1 MKVQLEQRDLANA
14 TDALALSRPSNPDR
28 PPTFRETSQVFQQAK
43 ANYDLEVTL
52 DQLEAVRDAVTACD
66 CQVPERRRERVRETG
81 TRTARFLFTPSHRD
95 DSQRGVFTEFCRSVA
110 FRSVAIAGI
119 GWILANVL
127 SSVTL
132 TSGFAQATE
141 PTPIAEILSDL
152 DVDFAPDRLG
162 EDFLVRGTATTYPHV
177 ARGEFLYVV
186 IQDSTG
192 GLRLLAEDP
201 QLFVGIEP
209 GTIVRASGQLAHRR
223 GIEELHLQAA
233 EIEGITSL
241 PEPRDVL
248 VSDLLSERYAH
259 QLVRVTGYLRGG
271 TEASGDLWGEFRDRS
286 GVIPLRLPARFL
298 AQSDFLPALERGG
311 EVEIV
316 GIAGQS
322 RLEAPWVG
330 GYRLA
335 PRELVDIVFE
345 AVPPYR
351 LIATVVS
358 FVFLLG
364 LAAALWARRRASE
377 RRAAELGEL
386 LEEVRRSKQ
395 AMAATQEIY
404 LQLFEEDL
412 TGHIVM
418 VPSGTVVRCNRAAC
432 STFGFDSEDAWKAEA
447 GFTIWNG
454 DEAGAELL
462 TKLRNTKRLEL
473 VEIDTRRIDGQEIT
487 VLVNLQ
493 GDFTADG
500 ELEEIQASLFDITE
514 HKSLERN
521 MVQADKMS
529 SIGRLAAG
537 VAHDFN
543 NLLTIISGSASLL
556 TRHNGP
562 EEKEIVDIQMAVSK
576 AAVLTQRL
584 LAFGRKQHLMS
595 QVFYLNDLIGSIRGL
610 LASLVGERIDLALDL
625 SKEKVAVNTD
635 PGQLE
640 QVIVNLAANARDA
653 MPNGGTLRIESEAT
667 KLDDAFVETHSG
679 AVLGDYARL
688 TVMDTGTGM
697 DATTLSHVFEPFYT
711 TKQPGEGTGLGL
723 AMVYGIV
730 KQSEGY
736 VSIDSVLGRGTKV
749 SVYLPKADGPVSPLE
764 TPAKTLARGTGS
776 CEILLVEDEDE
787 LRTLLCRVLREAGY
801 DPIEASNG
809 VEAISALKLAHG
821 PVPLVVTDVHMPKMN
836 GTALARYLTRCDPEL
851 KILFMSGYTESPI
864 FRDKAVASNILQKP
878 FHPDQFLQK
887 VHELIGGSG
896 NRSQG
901 AVAG

>member
-653 MPNGGTLRIESEAT
+653 MPNGGTLLIESEAT

-887 VHELIGGSG
+887 VHELIGGSC

>member
-1 MKVQLEQRDLANA
+1 
-14 TDALALSRPSNPDR
+14 
-28 PPTFRETSQVFQQAK
+28 
-43 ANYDLEVTL
+43 
-52 DQLEAVRDAVTACD
+52 
-66 CQVPERRRERVRETG
+66 
-81 TRTARFLFTPSHRD
+81 
-95 DSQRGVFTEFCRSVA
+95 
-110 FRSVAIAGI
+110 
-119 GWILANVL
+119 
-127 SSVTL
+127 
-132 TSGFAQATE
+132 
-141 PTPIAEILSDL
+141 
-152 DVDFAPDRLG
+152 
-162 EDFLVRGTATTYPHV
+162 
-177 ARGEFLYVV
+177 
-186 IQDSTG
+186 
-192 GLRLLAEDP
+192 
-201 QLFVGIEP
+201 
-209 GTIVRASGQLAHRR
+209 
-223 GIEELHLQAA
+223 
-233 EIEGITSL
+233 
-241 PEPRDVL
+241 
-248 VSDLLSERYAH
+248 
-259 QLVRVTGYLRGG
+259 
-271 TEASGDLWGEFRDRS
+271 
-286 GVIPLRLPARFL
+286 
-298 AQSDFLPALERGG
+298 
-311 EVEIV
+311 
-316 GIAGQS
+316 
-322 RLEAPWVG
+322 
-330 GYRLA
+330 
-335 PRELVDIVFE
+335 
-345 AVPPYR
+345 
-351 LIATVVS
+351 
-358 FVFLLG
+358 
-364 LAAALWARRRASE
+364 
-377 RRAAELGEL
+377 
-386 LEEVRRSKQ
+386 
-395 AMAATQEIY
+395 
-404 LQLFEEDL
+404 
-412 TGHIVM
+412 
-418 VPSGTVVRCNRAAC
+418 
-432 STFGFDSEDAWKAEA
+432 
-447 GFTIWNG
+447 
-454 DEAGAELL
+454 
-462 TKLRNTKRLEL
+462 
-473 VEIDTRRIDGQEIT
+473 
-487 VLVNLQ
+487 
-493 GDFTADG
+493 
-500 ELEEIQASLFDITE
+500 
-514 HKSLERN
+514 
-521 MVQADKMS
+521 
-529 SIGRLAAG
+529 
-537 VAHDFN
+537 
-543 NLLTIISGSASLL
+543 
-556 TRHNGP
+556 
-562 EEKEIVDIQMAVSK
+562 
-576 AAVLTQRL
+576 
-584 LAFGRKQHLMS
+584 MS